1 MAFVIKTSCHN
12 VKVQLKQ
19 NLKWS
24 KKLVDSCVNINHVYR
39 YLQYVFMVFTV
50 IINYPKG
57 VKLIE

>member
-24 KKLVDSCVNINHVYR
+24 KKLVDSYVNINHVYR
-39 YLQYVFMVFTV
+39 YLQ
-50 IINYPKG
+50 
-57 VKLIE
+57 